1 MPIPKKRK
9 PFVSAQGETDAT
21 PIMAETVTRETTDR
35 VMASLIAL
43 LEQHIAHDPQEIRP
57 LDTKLAKRINK
68 LTKGIAVSPEEDL
81 GYGMSLLTME
91 QLLARA
97 KEPKNRYQAPAH
109 DAPRS
114 RSRGLS
120 GKRFP

>member
-1 MPIPKKRK
+1 MPTPKKRK
-9 PFVSAQGETDAT
+9 PFVSAQRETDAT

-97 KEPKNRYQAPAH
+97 KEPKNR
-109 DAPRS
+109 
-114 RSRGLS
+114 
-120 GKRFP
+120 

>member
-43 LEQHIAHDPQEIRP
+43 LEQDIAHDPQEIRP

-81 GYGMSLLTME
+81 GDGMSLLTIE

-97 KEPKNRYQAPAH
+97 KELKDR
-109 DAPRS
+109 
-114 RSRGLS
+114 
-120 GKRFP
+120 